1 MIVGRRGSSL
11 AVRIPK
17 RFVDEL
23 GINAGDEVVVTAE
36 PPDTILIEFPQAD
49 GVRRFTLRKN
59 SSTDPANP
67 D

>member
-11 AVRIPK
+11 AVRLPK

-23 GINAGDEVVVTAE
+23 GINAGDEVIVTAQ

-49 GVRRFTLRKN
+49 ARPSLHA
-59 SSTDPANP
+59 P
-67 D
+67 